1 MTGASRE
8 PRIVPFRGEYSRL
21 RPGRASLVRGLIY
34 PVPDPAFPFLG
45 VHFTRRVG
53 GEIWVGPN
61 ALLALAKEG
70 YRRSRISVRE
80 LASLLRWPG
89 FYRMARRYWRMGL
102 SEFGLALNQRAFIRE
117 LQLYVPALQPGD
129 ILPAGAGVRA
139 QAVAADGRLL
149 DDLSSH
155 GEYDRTEISLVA
167 NSTTYNFRRDA
178 LHPPV
183 APHQPLP
190 GDLIVLWVDPSFNWS
205 HLGTTEV
212 LAASL
217 AADESP
223 TRPAHTTRHFDV
235 PSSQERDSRLAGALM
250 LGIGG
255 LVIGL
260 AALYEW
266 LTERPR
272 RGRPPLARS
281 PGGGRAQTRYL
292 GSRPQPSGDR

>member
-1 MTGASRE
+1 MVGRQH
-8 PRIVPFRGEYSRL
+8 RV
-21 RPGRASLVRGLIY
+21 RPSVATL
-34 PVPDPAFPFLG
+34 PV
-45 VHFTRRVG
+45 V
-53 GEIWVGPN
+53 
-61 ALLALAKEG
+61 LLAIGCLPVLAIILIGLLWLITAHTPDIK
-70 YRRSRISVRE
+70 RIS
-80 LASLLRWPG
+80 
-89 FYRMARRYWRMGL
+89 
-102 SEFGLALNQRAFIRE
+102 
-117 LQLYVPALQPGD
+117 
-129 ILPAGAGVRA
+129 GV
-139 QAVAADGRLL
+139 VATAT
-149 DDLSSH
+149 DLSSH

-167 NSTTYNFRRDA
+167 SSTTYNFRRDA
-178 LHPPV
+178 LHPAV
-183 APHQPLP
+183 APDQPLP

-266 LTERPR
+266 LTERAQ
-272 RGRPPLARS
+272 RGRPPSARS
-281 PGGGRAQTRYL
+281 PGGGRAQARYL